1 MSKSVEK
8 IRAGL
13 KRKSAS
19 DNVVKVEKMLSTG
32 STLLNL
38 ACTSNWKGGL
48 VQGKYFFFVGDSAS
62 GKTFLTL
69 TCLAEA
75 SINPAFDNYRF
86 IYDDVEG
93 GALMDI
99 EKYFG
104 VKVAE
109 RMEPPRRDKDGTPIF
124 SRTIE
129 EFYFNLDD
137 ALSGEKPCL
146 YILDSMDGLSSEPEL
161 DKFQERKIAARKGKD
176 VAGSYGDGKAK
187 TNSMGIRTSLSKLRD
202 TGSILILINQTR
214 DNVGGGLFEAK
225 KTRSGGHAL
234 TFYATI
240 ELWSS
245 VAGKIKKTV
254 RGTQR
259 VIGVNCRVRVKK
271 NRVTGRERTVE
282 IPIYYSMGIDDVG
295 SCVDYLVREKQWSK
309 AEKGG
314 SINTKDDLG
323 LEKPLSRKELI
334 KTIESK
340 GLEQEVR
347 SLVAEVWADIESA
360 CEENRKKRYG

>member
-1 MSKSVEK
+1 MVDVKK
-8 IRAGL
+8 IEAGL
-13 KRKSAS
+13 RKKSA
-19 DNVVKVEKMLSTG
+19 DKKVKVEELLSTG

-48 VQGKYFFFVGDSAS
+48 AKGKYFFFVGDSAS

-75 SINPAFDNYRF
+75 SINPAFDKYRF

-93 GALMDI
+93 GALMDF

-104 VKVAE
+104 KRVVE
-109 RMEPPRRDKDGTPIF
+109 RLEPPQVDKERAPIY

-137 ALSGEKPCL
+137 ALTGEEPCI

-161 DKFQERKIAARKGKD
+161 DKFQERKIAARKNKD

-202 TGSILILINQTR
+202 TGSILIVVNQTR
-214 DNVGGGLFEAK
+214 DNVGAGVFESK

-240 ELWSS
+240 EIWSS
-245 VAGKIKKTV
+245 VGSRIKKTV
-254 RGTQR
+254 RGIERT
-259 VIGVNCRVRVKK
+259 IGVNCRVRVKK
-271 NRVTGRERTVE
+271 NRITGRERTVDL
-282 IPIYYSMGIDDVG
+282 PIYYHIGIDDIG

-309 AEKGG
+309 SKGKSLIDTG
-314 SINTKDDLG
+314 DDLG
-323 LEKPLSRKELI
+323 LDQPVSRRELI
-334 KTIESK
+334 KRIESE

-347 SLVAEVWADIESA
+347 SLVAEVWAEVESA
-360 CEENRKKRYG
+360 CEENRKPRYE